1 MVQLG
6 ISTRVEFRV
15 VYAEAINRAKINKS
29 LRTASLTANS
39 CSASLRANLAL
50 LRLVQA
56 IWEVALTQ
64 SSCWRRILD
73 AGSFATVGTG

>member
-1 MVQLG
+1 M
-6 ISTRVEFRV
+6 
-15 VYAEAINRAKINKS
+15 VYAEAINWAKSNRL

-39 CSASLRANLAL
+39 CSASLRAL

-56 IWEVALTQ
+56 IREVALTQ

-73 AGSFATVGTG
+73 AGSFATVGTR